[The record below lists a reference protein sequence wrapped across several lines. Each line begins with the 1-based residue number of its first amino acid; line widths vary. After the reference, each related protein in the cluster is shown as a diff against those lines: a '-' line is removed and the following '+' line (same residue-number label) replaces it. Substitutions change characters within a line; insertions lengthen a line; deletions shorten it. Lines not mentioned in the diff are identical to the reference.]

1 MGGAGTGGAGSGA
14 AGGNGG
20 NGGSIMVDA
29 GTFDMSANMDATAQS
44 AAGVLVVSNNSGP
57 ASLIQQGVTVQ
68 ANLNVGGGP

>member
-1 MGGAGTGGAGSGA
+1 MGGAGTGGTGTGA

-20 NGGSIMVDA
+20 NGGTITVDA
-29 GTFDMSANMDATAQS
+29 GTFDMSATMDATAQS

-57 ASLIQQGVTVQ
+57 AALIQQGVTVQ

>member
-1 MGGAGTGGAGSGA
+1 MATGA

-20 NGGSIMVDA
+20 NGGRIMVDA

-44 AAGVLVVSNNSGP
+44 AAGVLVVSNNSGSG
-57 ASLIQQGVTVQ
+57 SLVQQGVTVQ

>member
-1 MGGAGTGGAGSGA
+1 MGGAGTGGDGTGA

-20 NGGSIMVDA
+20 NGGTITVDA

-44 AAGVLVVSNNSGP
+44 AAGVLVVSNNSGSG
-57 ASLIQQGVTVQ
+57 SLVQQGVTVQ